1 MKERINLERERERE
15 DNVKRGKR
23 KTIAAL
29 AMTNDSGVARM
40 TASNVRER
48 ERERVDLGK
57 GRFDLYDHYYKP
69 NWPVKIEPNHKYWQ
83 IKIMHKSINKI

>member
-29 AMTNDSGVARM
+29 AMTNDSGVAWM
-40 TASNVRER
+40 TASNER
-48 ERERVDLGK
+48 ERE
-57 GRFDLYDHYYKP
+57 
-69 NWPVKIEPNHKYWQ
+69 
-83 IKIMHKSINKI
+83 S